1 MNRYKKIVILLRLL
15 AIIVV
20 IVTVFLIAIPFCLH
34 FNKDS
39 STLGIFFAMQDKS
52 NYEWLMEH
60 EKLVET
66 ELGTE
71 EFLFADEQIL
81 NNEILDNISHKSLI
95 LECLFH
101 KLEDSEYKIQD
112 FMDLTGINYSG
123 FSGQTYQELSARD
136 EIPQQIISQYEE
148 QTGEEW
154 NFYGEGIILN
164 SLTEVIVLLK
174 GIDYKGTLMLDSD
187 TVTFPYMGKFE
198 ITTGSIKTEAKVQF
212 RLKLTEQGKDVF
224 QAYHLDSVFPAYYEM
239 HSPLYQMHYFTGQ
252 FSSYQSELPSEYEI
266 LPFLMKNKGLY
277 SKQNH
282 EKLYWQ
288 WYYPK
293 ILEILETKENITNP
307 EKVQLH
313 SKNKFYAKKTTI
325 YIFDEK
331 DEKKEFFSKGVN
343 LGAALPGKEF
353 TEFPE
358 SKDIYKEWLL
368 EMEELHVN
376 TVRIYTL
383 LPPVFYEALYEH
395 NFKNSN
401 PIYLLQEIWPEENP
415 EDLDYLN
422 VAYNATY
429 QREIQKVVDAIHG
442 NANIKTRE
450 YRAFGLYR
458 FDVSEYLLGYLVGR
472 ELEPDEVLET
482 NKLNEGYLYQGDYL
496 YSESEASP
504 TEGWLA
510 ASCDYV
516 LQMENQYGNKP
527 LVGIVSWPTLDPIEH
542 DSEWNEAGDKSLQYN
557 DKAVVD
563 INHIGIHPDKV
574 SGFFGAYHIYPNYPD
589 FMNNDS
595 KYALYKDEEGSF
607 RYGGYLKEFMSHN
620 VKYPAIVAE
629 YGASTSM
636 YTAHFSPDGYD
647 HGGLSED
654 QQADAIIRMTK
665 SIINEGYA
673 GAIIFEWMDEW
684 TKKTWITEPYM
695 IPFNRN
701 PYWHNAMDPEQ
712 NYGLVAY
719 RTDENI
725 QNKLKIVYER
735 AATSLEEG
743 IEDISVGQDESF
755 LYLRIKFSKKDP
767 INHKFHLT
775 IHTSSDI
782 KGSNAEEYIIQFD
795 KTPQILVNPSYNWI
809 RGYYLAS
816 EHAYDQYEELIQ
828 ITNAENTDKE
838 GKITSEKSQNLSDLQ
853 IGSLEVSQHH
863 IQITENTMIIRL
875 PYGLIGI
882 SDPSTRTILYDD
894 SIKVAMG
901 RDEIQVRQIQ
911 QIEYELNFENHKYKF
926 QQELKPWNSLELE
939 RVKKVGFSKIGKFFK
954 GIE

>member
-1 MNRYKKIVILLRLL
+1 MNRYKKVVILLRLL
-15 AIIVV
+15 VTLIV
-20 IVTVFLIAIPFCLH
+20 IGTIFFLVVPFYLYS
-34 FNKDS
+34 NKAS
-39 STLGIFFAMQDKS
+39 STIGISFAMEDKADF
-52 NYEWLMEH
+52 EWFMKH
-60 EKLVET
+60 EKLMET

-81 NNEILDNISHKSLI
+81 NNEILDNITHKSLI
-95 LECLFH
+95 LECVFH
-101 KLEDSEYKIQD
+101 KFEDNEYKIQD
-112 FMDLTGINYSG
+112 LMDLTGIHYTG
-123 FSGQTYQELSARD
+123 FSGQTYLELSSRD
-136 EIPQQIISQYEE
+136 EIPQQIISQYEK
-148 QTGEEW
+148 QTGEKW

-164 SLTEVIVLLK
+164 SMTEVIVLLK
-174 GIDYKGTLMLDSD
+174 GIDYKGTLMLDSGS
-187 TVTFPYMGKFE
+187 VTFPFMGKFE
-198 ITTGSIKTEAKVQF
+198 ITSGSIKTEAKALF
-212 RLKLTEQGKDVF
+212 RLKLTAKGEDIF
-224 QAYHLDSVFPAYYEM
+224 QAYQLDYVFPAYYEM
-239 HSPLYQMHYFTGQ
+239 HSPLYQVHYFTGE
-252 FSSYQSELPSEYEI
+252 FSSYQTQLPSEYEI
-266 LPFLMKNKGLY
+266 LPFLMKYKGLY

-288 WYYPK
+288 WYYPN
-293 ILEILETKENITNP
+293 IVGILETEASIRNP
-307 EKVQLH
+307 EQGQML
-313 SKNKFYAKKTTI
+313 SNNKFYVEKTKI
-325 YIFDEK
+325 YILEEE
-331 DEKKEFFSKGVN
+331 EKKEFFSKGVN

-358 SKDIYKEWLL
+358 SKDVYKEWLL

-395 NFKNSN
+395 NYNNPN
-401 PIYLLQEIWPEENP
+401 PIYLMQEIWPEENP
-415 EDLDYLN
+415 VNLDYLN
-422 VAYNATY
+422 IAYNEDY
-429 QREIQKVVDAIHG
+429 QSEIQNVVDAIHG
-442 NANIKTRE
+442 NANIKTRQ

-516 LQMENQYGNKP
+516 LKMEAQYGNKP
-527 LVGIVSWPTLDPIEH
+527 LVGIVSWPTLDLIEH

-563 INHIGIHPDKV
+563 INHIGIHKDKV

-607 RYGGYLKEFMSHN
+607 RYGGYLKDFMSHN
-620 VKYPAIVAE
+620 LKYPAIVAE

-636 YTAHFSPDGYD
+636 YTAHFSPDGYN
-647 HGGLSED
+647 HGGLSEEE
-654 QQADAIIRMTK
+654 QADAIIRMTK

-725 QNKLKIVYER
+725 QNKLKLVYER
-735 AATSLEEG
+735 EAASLEEG

-755 LYLRIKFSKKDP
+755 LYLQITFSTKDP
-767 INHKFHLT
+767 INQKFQLT

-809 RGYYLAS
+809 QGYYLAKQ
-816 EHAYDQYEELIQ
+816 HAFDQYEELIQ
-828 ITNAENTDKE
+828 VTNAENTDKE
-838 GKITSEKSQNLSDLQ
+838 GKIIAEKSQNLSNLQ
-853 IGSLEVSQHH
+853 IGSFEVSQNH
-863 IQITENTMIIRL
+863 IQITENAMIIRL
-875 PYGLIGI
+875 PYGLLGI
-882 SDPSTRTILYDD
+882 SDPSRNTILYDD
-894 SIKVAMG
+894 RIQIASG
-901 RDEIQVRQIQ
+901 RDEIQVQQIQ
-911 QIEYELNFENHKYKF
+911 QLEYELNFENHKYQF

-939 RVKKVGFSKIGKFFK
+939 RVKKVGFTKISQFFK
-954 GIE
+954 EIE